1 MLSIGEDLKGRCVV
15 VTGATGG
22 IGKSVCF
29 AFAEIGARVLA
40 VDLRE
45 DHLNELI
52 KVLPGG
58 GHASFP
64 LDLMH
69 LSEHKKLFETAHS
82 MGGFQALAHC
92 AAVLQRRTTVDEVT
106 EEDWDFQLDTN
117 LKATFF
123 LNRTARDVMK
133 SNGTKGAIVNFASQ
147 GWWTGGFGGSVVY
160 AASKGGIVSM
170 TRGLARS
177 FAPEGIR
184 INVIA
189 PGGVDTNML
198 TDGQS
203 AEAMKTFM
211 SMIPMGRLAEPKEIS
226 QAVVFLASSASSY
239 MTGALLNISGGQ
251 LMY

>member
-1 MLSIGEDLKGRCVV
+1 MAFIGEDLKAKCVV

-22 IGKSVCF
+22 IGSSVVQ
-29 AFAEIGARVLA
+29 AFAEVGARVLA
-40 VDLRE
+40 VDLKE
-45 DHLNELI
+45 EPLKEL
-52 KVLPGG
+52 LSRTPGA
-58 GHASFP
+58 GHDIYP
-64 LDLMH
+64 LDL
-69 LSEHKKLFETAHS
+69 SAIDSHKALFERAQS
-82 MGGFQALAHC
+82 MGGFQSLAHC
-92 AAVLQRRTTVDEVT
+92 AAVLRRRTTVDEVT

-123 LNRTARDVMK
+123 LNRSARDVMK
-133 SNGTKGAIVNFASQ
+133 ANQTKGSIVNFSSQ

-184 INVIA
+184 INAIA
-189 PGGVDTNML
+189 PGGVDTHML

-203 AEAMKTFM
+203 PEAMKAFM
-211 SMIPMGRLAEPKEIS
+211 DLIPMGRLAEPKEIAQS
-226 QAVVFLASSASSY
+226 VLFLASSASSY
-239 MTGALLNISGGQ
+239 ITGALINISGGQ

>member
-1 MLSIGEDLKGRCVV
+1 MTFIGEDLKGKCVV

-22 IGKSVCF
+22 IGSAV
-29 AFAEIGARVLA
+29 AVTFAELGARVLA
-40 VDLRE
+40 VDLE
-45 DHLNELI
+45 EGSLKELL
-52 KVLPGG
+52 VALPGS
-58 GHASFP
+58 GHDIYP
-64 LDLMH
+64 LDLANLDAH
-69 LSEHKKLFETAHS
+69 RALFDKAQN

-92 AAVLQRRTTVDEVT
+92 AAVLRRRSTVDDVT
-106 EEDWDFQLDTN
+106 EEDWDIQLDTN

-123 LNRTARDVMK
+123 LNRCARDVMK
-133 SNGTKGAIVNFASQ
+133 FHGTRGAIVNFSSQ

-184 INVIA
+184 VNAIA
-189 PGGVDTNML
+189 PGGVDTHML

-203 AEAMKTFM
+203 PEAMKAFIA
-211 SMIPMGRLAEPKEIS
+211 MIPMARLAEPKEIA
-226 QAVVFLASSASSY
+226 QAVIFLASSGSSY
-239 MTGALLNISGGQ
+239 ITGALINISGGQ

>member
-1 MLSIGEDLKGRCVV
+1 MTFIGEDLKGKCVV
-15 VTGATGG
+15 VSGATGG
-22 IGKSVCF
+22 IGSAVAQ
-29 AFAEIGARVLA
+29 AFAELGARVLA
-40 VDLRE
+40 VDLKE
-45 DHLNELI
+45 DALKELLT
-52 KVLPGG
+52 KLPGA
-58 GHASFP
+58 GHDIYQ
-64 LDLMH
+64 LDLSA
-69 LSEHKKLFETAHS
+69 LDKQRALFDHAQS
-82 MGGFQALAHC
+82 MGGLQALAHC
-92 AAVLQRRTTVDEVT
+92 AAVLRRRSTVDEVT

-133 SNGTKGAIVNFASQ
+133 AHGTKGAIVNFSSQ

-184 INVIA
+184 VNAIA
-189 PGGVDTNML
+189 PGGVDTHML

-203 AEAMKTFM
+203 AEAMKAFM
-211 SMIPMGRLAEPKEIS
+211 EMIPMGRLAEPKEIA
-226 QAVVFLASSASSY
+226 QAVVFLASAGSSY
-239 MTGALLNISGGQ
+239 MTGALINISGGQ

>member
-1 MLSIGEDLKGRCVV
+1 MTFIGEDLKGKCVV

-22 IGKSVCF
+22 IGSAVAL
-29 AFAEIGARVLA
+29 AFAELGVRVLA
-40 VDLRE
+40 VDLKA
-45 DHLNELI
+45 DALSDLI
-52 KVLPGG
+52 SKLPGG
-58 GHASFP
+58 GHESYP
-64 LDLMH
+64 LDLGQ
-69 LSEHKKLFETAHS
+69 LNQQRALFEKAQS

-92 AAVLQRRTTVDEVT
+92 AAVLLRRGSVDEVT

-133 SNGTKGAIVNFASQ
+133 ENKTKGAIVNFSSQ

-160 AASKGGIVSM
+160 AASKGGVVSM

-184 INVIA
+184 VNVIA
-189 PGGVDTNML
+189 PGGIDTQML
-198 TDGQS
+198 TDGQNP
-203 AEAMKTFM
+203 EAMKAFM
-211 SMIPMGRLAEPKEIS
+211 DMIPMARLGEPREIA
-226 QAVVFLASSASSY
+226 QAVLFLASSGSSY
-239 MTGALLNISGGQ
+239 ITGALINISGGQ